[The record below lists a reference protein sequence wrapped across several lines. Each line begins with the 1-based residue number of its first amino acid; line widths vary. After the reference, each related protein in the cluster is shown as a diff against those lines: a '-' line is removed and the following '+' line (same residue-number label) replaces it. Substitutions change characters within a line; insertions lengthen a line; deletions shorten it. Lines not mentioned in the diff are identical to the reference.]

1 MFKMKKRNIV
11 ITPKHQPSRD
21 QHCTN
26 ISQIALEMLGFKKK
40 TDLSLKS
47 PYNELGYFWER
58 SWPGSCATTCHV

>member
-11 ITPKHQPSRD
+11 ITPKHQPSRG

-47 PYNELGYFWER
+47 PYNELGYF
-58 SWPGSCATTCHV
+58 